1 MLQERKKTLVLVLVL
16 TYPFVLYGL
25 IRAAPFITHNGL
37 SYFIDNLERDL
48 SIHPFRIF
56 FVNQTPKIV
65 LIGTIIYALIGAAI
79 YDSLKNTRSGEEH
92 GSARWATVR
101 EINKKYA
108 AKEVVFPEAPKWM
121 QDMILTNRARLGFD
135 FYRHGKNGNTLI
147 WGGPGTWKSRGY
159 IIPNLMQMNCNYVVT
174 DPKGELAKKCGDM
187 LKRMGYRVIVFDV
200 SNPEKSVC
208 YNPFVYFRNDMD
220 VLDFVNNFFS
230 SQEQKDS
237 LKENQF
243 WDDMAKNLMMAFCFL
258 LYHEAPKEEQNMAT
272 VLQLLQAAEVSEE
285 DGFMSPVDMI
295 FAKLEKEKPGHI
307 AVGYYKSYH
316 KGGPKTLQSI
326 QSTLSSK
333 LAYFNMEALQKLTI
347 TDDIDIRSFAT
358 QKTALFCVT
367 PDSKASLNFLIGTLY
382 QQMFQ
387 QLYDLADNVYDGPL
401 PIHIRFLLDEFA
413 NIALPDDYQ
422 KILSTARSRNISFAI
437 VLQDKSQIEK
447 IFDTIYKTLMAC
459 CSEWLFLGSNEKET
473 CEYFS
478 ALVGK
483 ETVMVRSTSI
493 SHGMNAN
500 YTVQYTPTQRDLMT
514 ADEMRRKSNKLAI
527 LIIEGENALKDE
539 KYNMKKH
546 PNYYMVA
553 EGKNL
558 KRKKEPAK
566 IYDWGSTKQAKAHME
581 WQWNIA
587 EEDRDKVVR
596 VDEIEA
602 DGVVMSEEEL
612 LDKLAA

>member
-1 MLQERKKTLVLVLVL
+1 
-16 TYPFVLYGL
+16 
-25 IRAAPFITHNGL
+25 
-37 SYFIDNLERDL
+37 
-48 SIHPFRIF
+48 
-56 FVNQTPKIV
+56 
-65 LIGTIIYALIGAAI
+65 
-79 YDSLKNTRSGEEH
+79 
-92 GSARWATVR
+92 
-101 EINKKYA
+101 
-108 AKEVVFPEAPKWM
+108 
-121 QDMILTNRARLGFD
+121 MILTNRARLGFD
-135 FYRHGKNGNTLI
+135 FHRHGKNGNTLI

-159 IIPNLMQMNCNYVVT
+159 IIPNIMQMNCNLVVT

-187 LKRMGYRVIVFDV
+187 LRKNGYRVIVFDV

-230 SQEQKDS
+230 SQEQKNTQKMD
-237 LKENQF
+237 QF
-243 WDDMAKNLMMAFCFL
+243 WDDQAKNLMMAFCFL
-258 LYHEAPKEEQNMAT
+258 LYHEAPEEEQNMST
-272 VLQLLQAAEVSEE
+272 VLQLLHSAEVSDE

-307 AVGYYKSYH
+307 AVGYYKDYH
-316 KGGPKTLQSI
+316 KGGAKTLQSI

-387 QLYDLADNVYDGPL
+387 QLYDLADDVYDGPL
-401 PIHIRFLLDEFA
+401 PIHIRFLMDEFA

-422 KILSTARSRNISFAI
+422 KILSTARSRNVSFAI

-478 ALVGK
+478 ALIGK
-483 ETVMVRSTSI
+483 ETVMVKSTSTT
-493 SHGMNAN
+493 HGMNAS

-539 KYNMKKH
+539 KYNMKQH
-546 PNYYMVA
+546 PNYYMIA
-553 EGKNL
+553 EGDNL
-558 KRKKEPAK
+558 TRKEDPAK
-566 IYDWGSTKQAKAHME
+566 IYDWGSTEQAKAHME

>member
-56 FVNQTPKIV
+56 FVEQTPKIA
-65 LIGTIIYALIGAAI
+65 LIGTIIYAFIGAAI
-79 YDSLKNTRSGEEH
+79 YDSMKNTRYGEEH

-220 VLDFVNNFFS
+220 VLDFVNNFFA
-230 SQEQKDS
+230 SQVQKDS
-237 LKENQF
+237 VKDNQF

-258 LYHEAPKEEQNMAT
+258 LYHEAPEEEQNMAI
-272 VLQLLQAAEVSEE
+272 VLQLLHAAEVSEE

-307 AVGYYKSYH
+307 AVGYYKDYH
-316 KGGPKTLQSI
+316 KGGAKTLQSI

-483 ETVMVRSTSI
+483 ETVMVKSTSTT
-493 SHGMNAN
+493 HGMNAS

-514 ADEMRRKSNKLAI
+514 ADEMRRKSNELAI

-587 EEDRDKVVR
+587 EEDRDKIVR

>member
-1 MLQERKKTLVLVLVL
+1 MLQERRKMLVLVLVL

-48 SIHPFRIF
+48 REHPVRIF
-56 FVNQTPKIV
+56 LTKQTPKV
-65 LIGTIIYALIGAAI
+65 LIFGTFTYILIGAVI
-79 YDSLKNTRSGEEH
+79 YDSMKNTRFGEEH
-92 GSARWATVR
+92 GSARWASVR

-108 AKEVVFPEAPKWM
+108 AKQVVFPEAPKWM

-135 FYRHGKNGNTLI
+135 FDRHGKNGNTLI

-159 IIPNLMQMNCNYVVT
+159 IIPNIMQMNCNMVVT
-174 DPKGELAKKCGDM
+174 DPKGELAKKCADM
-187 LKRMGYRVIVFDV
+187 LRKNGYRVIVFDV

-230 SQEQKDS
+230 SQEQKNTQKMD
-237 LKENQF
+237 QF
-243 WDDMAKNLMMAFCFL
+243 WDDQAKNLMMAFCFL
-258 LYHEAPKEEQNMAT
+258 LYHEAPEEEQNMPT
-272 VLQLLQAAEVSEE
+272 VLQLLHAAEVSDE

-307 AVGYYKSYH
+307 AVGYYKDYH
-316 KGGPKTLQSI
+316 KGGAKTLQSI

-387 QLYDLADNVYDGPL
+387 QLYDLADNIYDGPL

-447 IFDTIYKTLMAC
+447 IYDTIYKTLMAC

-483 ETVMVRSTSI
+483 ETVMVKSTSTT
-493 SHGMNAN
+493 HGMNAS

-546 PNYYMVA
+546 PNYYMIA

-558 KRKKEPAK
+558 TRAKEPAK
-566 IYDWGSTKQAKAHME
+566 IYDWGSTEQAKAHM
-581 WQWNIA
+581 QAVTKITA
-587 EEDRDKVVR
+587 EERDKIVKLS
-596 VDEIEA
+596 DISA
-602 DGVVMSEEEL
+602 DSVVMSEEEL
-612 LDKLAA
+612 LERLAA

>member
-1 MLQERKKTLVLVLVL
+1 MLQERRKMLVLVLVL

-48 SIHPFRIF
+48 SRHPFRIF
-56 FVNQTPKIV
+56 FVKQTPKIV
-65 LIGTIIYALIGAAI
+65 LIGTTIYAFIGAAI
-79 YDSLKNTRSGEEH
+79 YDSLKNTRPGEEH

-187 LKRMGYRVIVFDV
+187 LRRMGYRVIVFDV

>member
-56 FVNQTPKIV
+56 FVEQTPKIA
-65 LIGTIIYALIGAAI
+65 LIGTIIYAFIGAAI
-79 YDSLKNTRSGEEH
+79 YDSMKNTRYGEEH

-159 IIPNLMQMNCNYVVT
+159 IIPNLMQMNCNYVLT

-230 SQEQKDS
+230 SQEQKNTQKMD
-237 LKENQF
+237 QF
-243 WDDMAKNLMMAFCFL
+243 WDDQAKNLMMAFCFL
-258 LYHEAPKEEQNMAT
+258 LYHEAPKEEQNMAI
-272 VLQLLQAAEVSEE
+272 VLQLLHAAEVSEE

-307 AVGYYKSYH
+307 AVGYYKDYH
-316 KGGPKTLQSI
+316 KGGAKTLQSI

-483 ETVMVRSTSI
+483 ETVMVKSTSTT
-493 SHGMNAN
+493 HGMNAS

-514 ADEMRRKSNKLAI
+514 ADEMRRKSNELAI

-587 EEDRDKVVR
+587 EEDRDKIVR

>member
-1 MLQERKKTLVLVLVL
+1 MLQERRKMLVLVLVL

-37 SYFIDNLERDL
+37 SYFINNLERDL
-48 SIHPFRIF
+48 REHPVRIF
-56 FVNQTPKIV
+56 LTKQTPKV
-65 LIGTIIYALIGAAI
+65 LIFGTFTYILIGAVI
-79 YDSLKNTRSGEEH
+79 YDSMKNTRFGEEH
-92 GSARWATVR
+92 GSARWASVR

-108 AKEVVFPEAPKWM
+108 AKQVVFPEAPKLM

-135 FYRHGKNGNTLI
+135 FDRHGKNGNTLI

-159 IIPNLMQMNCNYVVT
+159 IIPNIMQMNCNMVVT

-187 LKRMGYRVIVFDV
+187 LRKNGYRVIVFDV

-230 SQEQKDS
+230 SQEQKNTQKMD
-237 LKENQF
+237 QF
-243 WDDMAKNLMMAFCFL
+243 WDDQAKNLMMAFCFL
-258 LYHEAPKEEQNMAT
+258 LYHEAPEEEQNMAT

-447 IFDTIYKTLMAC
+447 IYDTIYKTLMAC
-459 CSEWLFLGSNEKET
+459 CS
-473 CEYFS
+473 
-478 ALVGK
+478 
-483 ETVMVRSTSI
+483 
-493 SHGMNAN
+493 
-500 YTVQYTPTQRDLMT
+500 
-514 ADEMRRKSNKLAI
+514 
-527 LIIEGENALKDE
+527 
-539 KYNMKKH
+539 
-546 PNYYMVA
+546 
-553 EGKNL
+553 
-558 KRKKEPAK
+558 
-566 IYDWGSTKQAKAHME
+566 
-581 WQWNIA
+581 
-587 EEDRDKVVR
+587 
-596 VDEIEA
+596 
-602 DGVVMSEEEL
+602 
-612 LDKLAA
+612 

>member
-1 MLQERKKTLVLVLVL
+1 MLQERRKTLVLVLVL
-16 TYPFVLYGL
+16 TYPFILYGL

-48 SIHPFRIF
+48 SMHPFRIF
-56 FVNQTPKIV
+56 FVEQTPKIV
-65 LIGTIIYALIGAAI
+65 LIGTAIYALIGAAI
-79 YDSLKNTRSGEEH
+79 YDSLKNTRPGEEH

-187 LKRMGYRVIVFDV
+187 LRRMGYRVIVFDV

>member
-1 MLQERKKTLVLVLVL
+1 MLQERKKTLVLILVL

-56 FVNQTPKIV
+56 FVEQTPKIV

-79 YDSLKNTRSGEEH
+79 YDSLKNTRPGEEH

-135 FYRHGKNGNTLI
+135 FDRHGKNGNTLI

-159 IIPNLMQMNCNYVVT
+159 IIPNIMQMNCNMVVT

-187 LKRMGYRVIVFDV
+187 LRKNGYRVIVFDV

-230 SQEQKDS
+230 SQEQKNTQKMD
-237 LKENQF
+237 QF
-243 WDDMAKNLMMAFCFL
+243 WDDHAKNLMMAFCFL

-401 PIHIRFLLDEFA
+401 PIHIRFLMDEFA

-422 KILSTARSRNISFAI
+422 KILSTARSRNMSFAI

>member
-1 MLQERKKTLVLVLVL
+1 M
-16 TYPFVLYGL
+16 
-25 IRAAPFITHNGL
+25 
-37 SYFIDNLERDL
+37 
-48 SIHPFRIF
+48 
-56 FVNQTPKIV
+56 KIV
-65 LIGTIIYALIGAAI
+65 C
-79 YDSLKNTRSGEEH
+79 DFS
-92 GSARWATVR
+92 
-101 EINKKYA
+101 
-108 AKEVVFPEAPKWM
+108 VFYL
-121 QDMILTNRARLGFD
+121 DR
-135 FYRHGKNGNTLI
+135 TL
-147 WGGPGTWKSRGY
+147 
-159 IIPNLMQMNCNYVVT
+159 
-174 DPKGELAKKCGDM
+174 PKGELAKKCGDM

-200 SNPEKSVC
+200 SKPEKSAC

-220 VLDFVNNFFS
+220 VLDFVNNFFA
-230 SQEQKDS
+230 SQEQKNTQKMD
-237 LKENQF
+237 QY
-243 WDDMAKNLMMAFCFL
+243 WDEMAKNLMMAFCFL
-258 LYHEAPKEEQNMAT
+258 LYHEAPEEEQNLAT
-272 VLQLLQAAEVSEE
+272 VLQLLHAAEISDE

-307 AVGYYKSYH
+307 AVGYYKDYH
-316 KGGPKTLQSI
+316 KGGAKTLQSI

-387 QLYDLADNVYDGPL
+387 QLYDLADDVYDGPL
-401 PIHIRFLLDEFA
+401 PMHIRFLMDEFA
-413 NIALPDDYQ
+413 NIALPDDYH

-447 IFDTIYKTLMAC
+447 TFETLHKTILGD

-483 ETVMVRSTSI
+483 ETVMSRSTSQ
-493 SHGMNAN
+493 SHGVNAN

-514 ADEMRRKSNKLAI
+514 PDEMRRKSNKLAI
-527 LIIEGENALKDE
+527 LIIEGENALRDE
-539 KYNMKKH
+539 KYNMNQH
-546 PNYYMVA
+546 PNYYMIA

-558 KRKKEPAK
+558 TRTEDPAK

-581 WQWNIA
+581 WQWNISKK
-587 EEDRDKVVR
+587 DRNKVVR

>member
-1 MLQERKKTLVLVLVL
+1 MLQERRKTLVLVLVL
-16 TYPFVLYGL
+16 TYPFILYGL

-48 SIHPFRIF
+48 SRHPFRIF
-56 FVNQTPKIV
+56 FVKQTPKIV
-65 LIGTIIYALIGAAI
+65 LIGTAI
-79 YDSLKNTRSGEEH
+79 YFFIGVMICDSLKNTRDGEEQ
-92 GSARWATVR
+92 GSSRWATIQ
-101 EINKKYA
+101 EINRKYA
-108 AKEVVFPEAPKWM
+108 AKEIVFPGVPKEM
-121 QDMILTNRARLGFD
+121 QNMILTSQARLGFD
-135 FYRHGKNGNTLI
+135 FYRHGKNGNTI
-147 WGGPGTWKSRGY
+147 IFGGPGTWKSRGY
-159 IIPNLMQMNCNYVVT
+159 IIPNIMQMNCNLVIT

-200 SNPEKSVC
+200 SKPEKSAC

-220 VLDFVNNFFS
+220 VLDFVNNFFA
-230 SQEQKDS
+230 SQEQKNTQKMD
-237 LKENQF
+237 QY
-243 WDDMAKNLMMAFCFL
+243 WDEMAKNLMMAFCFL
-258 LYHEAPKEEQNMAT
+258 LYHEAPEEEQNLAT
-272 VLQLLQAAEVSEE
+272 VLQLLHAAEISDE

-307 AVGYYKSYH
+307 AVGYYKDYH
-316 KGGPKTLQSI
+316 KGGAKTLQSI

-387 QLYDLADNVYDGPL
+387 QLYDLADDVYDGPL
-401 PIHIRFLLDEFA
+401 PMHIRFLMDEFA
-413 NIALPDDYQ
+413 NIALPDDYH

-447 IFDTIYKTLMAC
+447 TFETLHKTILGD

-483 ETVMVRSTSI
+483 ETVMSRSTSQ
-493 SHGMNAN
+493 SHGVNAN

-514 ADEMRRKSNKLAI
+514 PDEMRRKSNKLAI
-527 LIIEGENALKDE
+527 LIIEGENALRDE
-539 KYNMKKH
+539 KYNMKQH
-546 PNYYMVA
+546 PNYYMIA
-553 EGKNL
+553 EGDNL
-558 KRKKEPAK
+558 TRKEDPAK

-581 WQWNIA
+581 WQWNISKK
-587 EEDRDKVVR
+587 DRDKVVR

-612 LDKLAA
+612 LNKLAA

>member
-48 SIHPFRIF
+48 SMHPFRIF
-56 FVNQTPKIV
+56 FVEQTPKIV
-65 LIGTIIYALIGAAI
+65 LIGTTIYALIGAAI
-79 YDSLKNTRSGEEH
+79 YDSLKNTRPGEEH

-187 LKRMGYRVIVFDV
+187 LRRMGYRVIVFDV

>member
-79 YDSLKNTRSGEEH
+79 YDSLKNTRPGEEH